1 MILNNDHLGIR
12 SIDIKYEGSTRATQ
26 YCIDDFMKRL
36 YGSRKITNMTILTCQ
51 NYHALMLC
59 FENRDLVVFIKS
71 GLTSGYSGEGPKGT
85 SLIIRLA
92 EEAGITIKELNAAPS
107 LFKRINSSRATV
119 KDVEFIKKNSKASFD
134 YDRLCLPNVDNE
146 YVKRAKDSFKK
157 DKDIVFVRAEDEK
170 TKEAVEIDRA
180 KALKILQDLQKKV
193 NQINENTQKSD
204 IIASLGNISS
214 IASFSKKFHWTLEK
228 SYPNYKKNSV

>member
-1 MILNNDHLGIR
+1 MILDNDPLGIH

-36 YGSRKITNMTILTCQ
+36 YGSRKITDMTILTCQ

-59 FENRDLVVFIKS
+59 FENRDLVVFIQS
-71 GLTSGYSGEGPKGT
+71 GLTSGYSSEGPKGT

-92 EEAGITIKELNAAPS
+92 EEAGIIIKEMKAAPS
-107 LFKRINSSRATV
+107 LFKRINSSHATE
-119 KDVEFIKKNSKASFD
+119 KDVEFIKKNSKVSLE

-157 DKDIVFVRAEDEK
+157 NKDIVFVRAEDEK
-170 TKEAVEIDRA
+170 TKDAVEIDRA
-180 KALKILQDLQKKV
+180 KALKMLQEMQQHQRKLK
-193 NQINENTQKSD
+193 
-204 IIASLGNISS
+204 
-214 IASFSKKFHWTLEK
+214 
-228 SYPNYKKNSV
+228 

>member
-1 MILNNDHLGIR
+1 MHTMILNNDHLGIR

-36 YGSRKITNMTILTCQ
+36 YGSRKITDMTILTCQ

-71 GLTSGYSGEGPKGT
+71 GLTSGYPGEGPKGT

-107 LFKRINSSRATV
+107 LFKRINSSLTTV
-119 KDVEFIKKNSKASFD
+119 KDVEFIKKNSKASLD
-134 YDRLCLPNVDNE
+134 YDRLCLQNVDNE

-157 DKDIVFVRAEDEK
+157 DKDIIFVRTEDEK
-170 TKEAVEIDRA
+170 TKDAVEIDRA
-180 KALKILQDLQKKV
+180 KALKMLQEIHDV
-193 NQINENTQKSD
+193 VIKSKD
-204 IIASLGNISS
+204 SSLLSDFGNFSS
-214 IASFSKKFHWTLEK
+214 ILSFIK
-228 SYPNYKKNSV
+228 SFL

>member
-1 MILNNDHLGIR
+1 MILDNDPLGIH

-36 YGSRKITNMTILTCQ
+36 YGNREITDMTILTCEK
-51 NYHALMLC
+51 YHALMLC
-59 FENRDLVVFIKS
+59 FEIRDIVVFIKS

-92 EEAGITIKELNAAPS
+92 EESGITIKELKATTS

-119 KDVEFIKKNSKASFD
+119 KDVEFIKKNSKVSLD
-134 YDRLCLPNVDNE
+134 YDRLCLPNVDKE

-157 DKDIVFVRAEDEK
+157 DKDIIFVRKEDEK
-170 TKEAVEIDRA
+170 TKDAVEIDRA
-180 KALKILQDLQKKV
+180 KALKMLQEMQKKI
-193 NQINENTQKSD
+193 NQIDEKTNKSD
-204 IIASLGNISS
+204 IMAVLGNISS
-214 IASFSKKFHWTLEK
+214 IASFLK
-228 SYPNYKKNSV
+228 SFIGI

>member
-1 MILNNDHLGIR
+1 MILDNDPLGIR
-12 SIDIKYEGSTRATQ
+12 NVDIKYEGSTRATQ

-36 YGSRKITNMTILTCQ
+36 YGSRKITDMTILTCEK
-51 NYHALMLC
+51 YHALMLC

-92 EEAGITIKELNAAPS
+92 EEAGITIKELKATTS

-119 KDVEFIKKNSKASFD
+119 KDVKFIKKNGTENFD

-146 YVKRAKDSFKK
+146 YVKRAKESFKK
-157 DKDIVFVRAEDEK
+157 NKDIIFVRTEDEK
-170 TKEAVEIDRA
+170 TKDAVEIDRA
-180 KALKILQDLQKKV
+180 KALKMVQEIHDAV
-193 NQINENTQKSD
+193 IKSKD
-204 IIASLGNISS
+204 SSLLSDFGNASS
-214 IASFSKKFHWTLEK
+214 ILSFIK
-228 SYPNYKKNSV
+228 SFL

>member
-1 MILNNDHLGIR
+1 MILDNDPLGIH

-36 YGSRKITNMTILTCQ
+36 YGSRKITDMTILTCEK
-51 NYHALMLC
+51 YHALMLC

-71 GLTSGYSGEGPKGT
+71 GLASGYSGEGPKGT

-92 EEAGITIKELNAAPS
+92 EEAGITIKEMKAAPS

-119 KDVEFIKKNSKASFD
+119 KDVEFIKKNGTENFD

-157 DKDIVFVRAEDEK
+157 DKDIIFIRKEDEK
-170 TKEAVEIDRA
+170 TKDAVEIDRA
-180 KALKILQDLQKKV
+180 KALKMLQEVHDAV
-193 NQINENTQKSD
+193 TKSKD
-204 IIASLGNISS
+204 SSLLSDFGNFSS
-214 IASFSKKFHWTLEK
+214 ILSFIK
-228 SYPNYKKNSV
+228 SFL

>member
-1 MILNNDHLGIR
+1 MILNNDPLGIR

-36 YGSRKITNMTILTCQ
+36 YGSRKITDMTILTCQ

-71 GLTSGYSGEGPKGT
+71 GLTSGYPGEGPKGS

-107 LFKRINSSRATV
+107 LFKRINSSLTTV
-119 KDVEFIKKNSKASFD
+119 KDVEFIKKNSKASLD
-134 YDRLCLPNVDNE
+134 YDRLCLPNVDKE

-157 DKDIVFVRAEDEK
+157 DKDIIFVRAEDEK
-170 TKEAVEIDRA
+170 TKDAVEIDRA
-180 KALKILQDLQKKV
+180 KALKMLQEIHDTV
-193 NQINENTQKSD
+193 TKSKD
-204 IIASLGNISS
+204 SSLLSDFGNFSS
-214 IASFSKKFHWTLEK
+214 ILSFIK
-228 SYPNYKKNSV
+228 SFL

>member
-1 MILNNDHLGIR
+1 MQMILNNDHLGIR

-36 YGSRKITNMTILTCQ
+36 YGSRKITDMTILTCQ

-71 GLTSGYSGEGPKGT
+71 GLTSGYPGEGPKGT

-107 LFKRINSSRATV
+107 LFKRINSSLTTV
-119 KDVEFIKKNSKASFD
+119 KDVEFIKKNSKASLD
-134 YDRLCLPNVDNE
+134 YDRLCLQNVDNE

-157 DKDIVFVRAEDEK
+157 DKDIIFVRTEDEK
-170 TKEAVEIDRA
+170 TKDDVEIDRA
-180 KALKILQDLQKKV
+180 KALKMLQEIHDV
-193 NQINENTQKSD
+193 VIKSKD
-204 IIASLGNISS
+204 SSLLSDFGNFSS
-214 IASFSKKFHWTLEK
+214 ILSFIK
-228 SYPNYKKNSV
+228 SFL

>member
-1 MILNNDHLGIR
+1 MILDNDPIGIH

-36 YGSRKITNMTILTCQ
+36 YGSRKITDMTILTCQ

-92 EEAGITIKELNAAPS
+92 EEAEITIKELKATAS

-119 KDVEFIKKNSKASFD
+119 KDVEFIKKNSTESLN
-134 YDRLCLPNVDNE
+134 YDRLCLKNVDKE
-146 YVKRAKDSFKK
+146 YIQRAKESYKK
-157 DKDIVFVRAEDEK
+157 NKDIIFVRAENEK
-170 TKEAVEIDRA
+170 TKDAVEIDRS
-180 KALKILQDLQKKV
+180 KALKMLQEMQKKI
-193 NQINENTQKSD
+193 NQIDEKTNKSD
-204 IIASLGNISS
+204 IMAVLGNISS
-214 IASFSKKFHWTLEK
+214 IVSFLK
-228 SYPNYKKNSV
+228 SFIGI

>member
-12 SIDIKYEGSTRATQ
+12 SVDIKYEGSTRATQ

-36 YGSRKITNMTILTCQ
+36 YGSRKITDMTILTCQ

-92 EEAGITIKELNAAPS
+92 EEAGITIKELKATTS
-107 LFKRINSSRATV
+107 LFKRINSSLATV
-119 KDVEFIKKNSKASFD
+119 KDVEFIKKNSKESLD
-134 YDRLCLPNVDNE
+134 YDRLCLKNVDKE
-146 YVKRAKDSFKK
+146 YIQRAKESYKK
-157 DKDIVFVRAEDEK
+157 NKDIVFVRAEDEK
-170 TKEAVEIDRA
+170 TKDAVEINLGKINKKLDMLI
-180 KALKILQDLQKKV
+180 KKLDKIEINTNNSGLSSTLKEILTIL
-193 NQINENTQKSD
+193 
-204 IIASLGNISS
+204 SS
-214 IASFSKKFHWTLEK
+214 IKTVFGS
-228 SYPNYKKNSV
+228 

>member
-1 MILNNDHLGIR
+1 MILDNDPLGIR
-12 SIDIKYEGSTRATQ
+12 SIDIKYEGSTKATQ

-36 YGSRKITNMTILTCQ
+36 YGNRKITDMTILTCQ
-51 NYHALMLC
+51 KYHALMLC

-92 EEAGITIKELNAAPS
+92 EEAGIIIKEMKAAPS

-119 KDVEFIKKNSKASFD
+119 KDVEFIKKNSTENFD
-134 YDRLCLPNVDNE
+134 YDRLCLPNVDKE
-146 YVKRAKDSFKK
+146 YVKQAKDSFKK
-157 DKDIVFVRAEDEK
+157 NKDVIFVRTEDEK
-170 TKEAVEIDRA
+170 TKDAVEIDRA

-214 IASFSKKFHWTLEK
+214 IASFLK
-228 SYPNYKKNSV
+228 SFIGL

>member
-1 MILNNDHLGIR
+1 MILDNDPLGIH

-36 YGSRKITNMTILTCQ
+36 YGSRKITDMTILTCEK
-51 NYHALMLC
+51 YHALMLC

-92 EEAGITIKELNAAPS
+92 EEAGIIIKEMKAAPS

-119 KDVEFIKKNSKASFD
+119 KDVEFFKKNGTENFD
-134 YDRLCLPNVDNE
+134 YDRLCLPNVDKE
-146 YVKRAKDSFKK
+146 YVKQAKDSFKK
-157 DKDIVFVRAEDEK
+157 NKDIIFVRKEDEK
-170 TKEAVEIDRA
+170 TKDAVEIDRA
-180 KALKILQDLQKKV
+180 KALKMLQEVHDAV
-193 NQINENTQKSD
+193 TKSKD
-204 IIASLGNISS
+204 TSLLSDFGNISS
-214 IASFSKKFHWTLEK
+214 ILSFVK
-228 SYPNYKKNSV
+228 SFL

>member
-36 YGSRKITNMTILTCQ
+36 YGSRKITDMTILTCQ

-71 GLTSGYSGEGPKGT
+71 GLTSGYPGEGPKGT

-107 LFKRINSSRATV
+107 LFKRINSSLTTV
-119 KDVEFIKKNSKASFD
+119 KDVEFIKKNSKASLD
-134 YDRLCLPNVDNE
+134 YDRLCLQNVDNE

-157 DKDIVFVRAEDEK
+157 DKDIIFVRTEDEK
-170 TKEAVEIDRA
+170 TKDAVEINLGKINKKLDMLI
-180 KALKILQDLQKKV
+180 KKLGKIEINTNNSGLSSTLKEILTIL
-193 NQINENTQKSD
+193 
-204 IIASLGNISS
+204 SS
-214 IASFSKKFHWTLEK
+214 IKTVFGS
-228 SYPNYKKNSV
+228 

>member
-1 MILNNDHLGIR
+1 MILDNDPLGIR

-36 YGSRKITNMTILTCQ
+36 YGSRKITDMTILTCEK
-51 NYHALMLC
+51 YHALMLC

-92 EEAGITIKELNAAPS
+92 EEAGITIKELKAAPS

-119 KDVEFIKKNSKASFD
+119 KDVEFIKKNGTENFD
-134 YDRLCLPNVDNE
+134 YDRLCLKIVDKE
-146 YVKRAKDSFKK
+146 YIKRAKDSFKK
-157 DKDIVFVRAEDEK
+157 DKDIIFIRDEDEK
-170 TKEAVEIDRA
+170 TKDAVEIDRT

-193 NQINENTQKSD
+193 NEINENTHKSD
-204 IIASLGNISS
+204 VIANLGNISS
-214 IASFSKKFHWTLEK
+214 IASFLK
-228 SYPNYKKNSV
+228 SFIGL

>member
-1 MILNNDHLGIR
+1 MILDNDPLGIR

-36 YGSRKITNMTILTCQ
+36 YGSRKITDMTILTCEK
-51 NYHALMLC
+51 YHALMLC
-59 FENRDLVVFIKS
+59 FENRDIVVFIKS

-92 EEAGITIKELNAAPS
+92 EEAGITIKKLKATTS

-119 KDVEFIKKNSKASFD
+119 KDVEFIKKNGTEKFD
-134 YDRLCLPNVDNE
+134 YDRLCLPNVDKE

-157 DKDIVFVRAEDEK
+157 DKDIIFVRKEDEK
-170 TKEAVEIDRA
+170 TKGTVEIDGA
-180 KALKILQDLQKKV
+180 SALKILQNLQKKV
-193 NQINENTQKSD
+193 NQIDENTQKSD
-204 IIASLGNISS
+204 VIASLGNISS
-214 IASFSKKFHWTLEK
+214 IASFLK
-228 SYPNYKKNSV
+228 SFIGL

>member
-1 MILNNDHLGIR
+1 MILDNDPLGIR

-26 YCIDDFMKRL
+26 YCIDDFMKNL
-36 YGSRKITNMTILTCQ
+36 YGSRKIVDMTILTCE

-59 FENRDLVVFIKS
+59 FENQDYIVFIKS
-71 GLTSGYSGEGPKGT
+71 GLTSGYLGTGPNGT

-107 LFKRINSSRATV
+107 LFKRINSSLATV
-119 KDVEFIKKNSKASFD
+119 KDVEFIKKNSKESLD

-157 DKDIVFVRAEDEK
+157 NKDIVFVRAEDEK
-170 TKEAVEIDRA
+170 TKDAVEINLGKINKKLDMLI
-180 KALKILQDLQKKV
+180 KKLDKIEINTNNSGLSSTLKEILTIL
-193 NQINENTQKSD
+193 
-204 IIASLGNISS
+204 SS
-214 IASFSKKFHWTLEK
+214 IKTVFGS
-228 SYPNYKKNSV
+228 